1 LMFMHVAVREREMFM
16 HVAVRERGDIVN
28 IIYLSHN

>member
-1 LMFMHVAVREREMFM
+1 MFMHVAVREREMFM